1 MNKDSKMMFVQ
12 RCAAMALLV
21 IVVPLAG
28 CQSLGANSALSLA
41 SEPPGIAE
49 VSGGKEQFRAG
60 NFGLAEAAFK
70 RAVELAPQNGEA
82 WLGLAACHDELRRFD
97 LADRDYAQVQ
107 AVSGTSVALLNNRGY
122 SQFLRGNL
130 AAARADLSAARALSP
145 DNAAVQINLK
155 ALAAPRQR

>member
-1 MNKDSKMMFVQ
+1 MNKDLKMMFVQ
-12 RCAAMALLV
+12 RCAAMALLT
-21 IVVPLAG
+21 IVLPLAG
-28 CQSLGANSALSLA
+28 CQSLGADTALSLA
-41 SEPPGIAE
+41 SEPPGVVEI
-49 VSGGKEQFRAG
+49 SGGKEQFRAG

-130 AAARADLSAARALSP
+130 AAARADLSAARALAP
-145 DNAAVQINLK
+145 DNAAVQVNLK